1 MATIEGY
8 PATLTIDSPEEPRDR
23 LTAFFRPF
31 VAVPILII
39 LALLSGGTAGW
50 ESSPW
55 SVGLSSAGLVVLPTL
70 LMILFRQK
78 YPRWW
83 YDWNLNLARFTV
95 RVGAYMALL
104 GDQYPSTDEEQ
115 AVHLDLVYPDAEAD
129 LSRGMPLVKWFL
141 AIPHYIVLAFLGIA
155 VFVCIIASWFAIL
168 FTAKMPRALFDFIV
182 GYMRWE
188 LRVAAYAF
196 VLTTDRYP
204 PFSLD

>member
-1 MATIEGY
+1 MTTVEGY
-8 PATLTIDSPEEPRDR
+8 PVTLTIDRPEAVRDR

-55 SVGLSSAGLVVLPTL
+55 SVGLSSAGLVVLPTI

-104 GDQYPSTDEEQ
+104 GDEYPSTDDEQ
-115 AVHLDLVYPDAEAD
+115 AVHLDLVYPDAVAD

-168 FTAKMPRALFDFIV
+168 FTSKMPRALFDFIV

-196 VLTTDRYP
+196 ILTTDKYP